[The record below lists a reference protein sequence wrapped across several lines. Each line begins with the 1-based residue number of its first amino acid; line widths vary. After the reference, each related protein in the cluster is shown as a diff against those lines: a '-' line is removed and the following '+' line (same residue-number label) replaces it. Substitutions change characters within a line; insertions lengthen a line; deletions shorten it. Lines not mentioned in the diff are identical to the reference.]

1 MKNFNTLNI
10 HYNLFSENKKK
21 KSIILFL
28 LIASVLEMSGI
39 ALIYP
44 LVALFFNLNINK
56 GIVYDRLIDIL
67 TYYNFYDLKIILI
80 FFLFFLL
87 LLKAFFLIY
96 FRYLLSNNSFN
107 IILKYRKKIF
117 KNLFLS
123 KYGYVQEKLSKITNT
138 LTYQS
143 DAVGSAVTNQFNII
157 GNFINI
163 SILFLLFIIF
173 SFKIFLISLLLI
185 IVSTFFFRFL
195 ISFVKILSGKLLD
208 SQKKYYLVINETLK
222 NYQYLKVS
230 NSYSHLYFNF
240 VKILINIK
248 NNNILFVLVNRGTQF
263 LSEPITVLLILL
275 TFYIAIDYLN
285 FDIALAGVLFIIC
298 LRLYGGI
305 LKLFDNIQSYK
316 KDLVSYKDLNLF
328 LNNIQ
333 NNIENKK
340 RDKILPLFR
349 KIIINNLTF
358 SQKEKIIFKNL
369 SFEIDKNTLVLIKGK
384 SGSGKSTLLNCLTGL
399 IEPTDGQ
406 ITYDNINIYDIN
418 KNDLKN
424 KIGYVLQENFFFHG
438 SIIENLKFN
447 NKNIDLAELDRLAK
461 ILNLNNLIKENINI
475 NEATSNL
482 SIGEKQRLA
491 LLRELIKK
499 PQVLILDEVTSS
511 IDQKSINLIISYIKL
526 LKKNVTI
533 VAVTH
538 KDDFDEISDKIIEF

>member
-163 SILFLLFIIF
+163 SFLFLLFIIF

>member
-1 MKNFNTLNI
+1 MKNFSTLNI
-10 HYNLFSENKKK
+10 HYNLFFENKKK
-21 KSIILFL
+21 KLIILFL

-56 GIVYDRLIDIL
+56 GIIYDRLISIL
-67 TYYNFYDLKIILI
+67 NHYNFYDLKIIFI

-107 IILKYRKKIF
+107 IILEYRKKIF
-117 KNLFLS
+117 RNLFLS

-143 DAVGSAVTNQFNII
+143 DAVGSAITNQFNII
-157 GNFINI
+157 GNLINI
-163 SILFLLFIIF
+163 FFLFLLFIIF

-185 IVSTFFFRFL
+185 IVSTFCFKFL

-230 NSYSHLYFNF
+230 NSYSRLYFSF
-240 VKILINIK
+240 IKILINIK
-248 NNNILFVLVNRGTQF
+248 NNNVLFVLVNRGTQF
-263 LSEPITVLLILL
+263 LSEPIIVLLILL

-298 LRLYGGI
+298 LRLYGSI

-328 LNNIQ
+328 LSDIQ
-333 NNIENKK
+333 SNIERKK
-340 RDKILPLFR
+340 RDKELPIFR

-358 SQKEKIIFKNL
+358 SHKEKVIFKNL
-369 SFEIDKNTLVLIKGK
+369 SFEIDKNSLVLIKGK
-384 SGSGKSTLLNCLTGL
+384 SGSGKSTFLNCLTGL
-399 IEPTDGQ
+399 IEPTSGQ
-406 ITYDNINIYDIN
+406 ITYDNTNINEIS
-418 KNDLKN
+418 KKDLKN

-447 NKNIDLAELDRLAK
+447 NKYIDLTELDRLAH
-461 ILNLNNLIKENINI
+461 ILNLNNLIRENINI

-482 SIGEKQRLA
+482 SIGEKQRMA

-499 PQVLILDEVTSS
+499 PSILILDEVTSS

-533 VAVTH
+533 LAVTH

>member
-28 LIASVLEMSGI
+28 FIASVLEMSGI

-56 GIVYDRLIDIL
+56 GIIYDRLIDFL

-163 SILFLLFIIF
+163 SFLFLLFIIF

-185 IVSTFFFRFL
+185 TVSTFFFRFL

-230 NSYSHLYFNF
+230 NSYNHLYFNF

-328 LNNIQ
+328 LSNIQ
-333 NNIENKK
+333 NNIEHKK

-358 SQKEKIIFKNL
+358 SQKEKVIFKNL
-369 SFEIDKNTLVLIKGK
+369 SFEIDKNTLVLVKGK

-399 IEPTDGQ
+399 IEPTAGQ
-406 ITYDNINIYDIN
+406 ITYDNININEIN

-447 NKNIDLAELDRLAK
+447 NKNIDLAEIDRLAK

-499 PQVLILDEVTSS
+499 PSVLILDEVTSS